1 MTTWVLLRGL
11 MREKRHW
18 GEFPARFQ
26 KAIGADH
33 VATLDFP
40 GNGRFHAQASAASVP
55 AMANSIRTQLGQSG
69 FQPPYSVLALSL
81 GAMAAVAWSETYPA
95 ELERLVLIST
105 SLAPYSPFYQR
116 LRPAN
121 YPALI
126 RSLLDGS
133 PAQRE
138 KLVLRITSNLKNA
151 EQQRAILDQWIAY
164 ARECPVTRANFLR
177 QLVAAARFRAAPK
190 PPAVPILLLAAQQ
203 DHLVDV
209 RCSLTLARQWNCPIR
224 VHPTA
229 GHDIPLDDGDWVMRQ
244 VRAWLA
250 A

>member
-18 GEFPARFQ
+18 GEFPAQFQ

-95 ELERLVLIST
+95 ELERMVLIST
-105 SLAPYSPFYQR
+105 SLAPYSPFSQR

-126 RSLLDGS
+126 RSLLAGS
-133 PAQRE
+133 TREAGAANHQQSEKRGTAARNTGPVDRLRSGMPGDPRQFPAPVSGCRPFSRRTE
-138 KLVLRITSNLKNA
+138 AASRTHPVPG
-151 EQQRAILDQWIAY
+151 RAAGSSGRRPLLAY
-164 ARECPVTRANFLR
+164 AGPAMELSPPYSPDRRA
-177 QLVAAARFRAAPK
+177 
-190 PPAVPILLLAAQQ
+190 
-203 DHLVDV
+203 
-209 RCSLTLARQWNCPIR
+209 
-224 VHPTA
+224 
-229 GHDIPLDDGDWVMRQ
+229 
-244 VRAWLA
+244 
-250 A
+250 